1 MLRFL
6 CRMKSFMNH
15 SFLHYSK
22 RRIIMDQKK
31 QGFDTQKIEEK
42 MKSVKHKIAVLSGK
56 GGVGKSTVSANLALA
71 LVGEGYSVGLLDVDI
86 HGPSIPKLLGVEDE
100 KPLSSG
106 NAIIPVEPLPGLKV
120 MSMAFLVGDRDAPV
134 IWRGPMKMGV
144 IQQFLGDVEWGDLDF
159 LIVDLPPGTGDE
171 PLSIAQLISSDLGA
185 VVVTTPQDVAL
196 VSVRKSMT
204 FVKKIGMNPLGVV
217 ENMSGFICPHCGK
230 SVDIFKKGG
239 GKKAAEDFD
248 VPFLG
253 AVPLDPL
260 VVEVGDSGKGM
271 VSLKKDSETMKA
283 FESVVEKLLNV
294 IDEKKN

>member
-1 MLRFL
+1 
-6 CRMKSFMNH
+6 
-15 SFLHYSK
+15 
-22 RRIIMDQKK
+22 MDQKK
-31 QGFDTQKIEEK
+31 QGFDTQKIEDK

-217 ENMSGFICPHCGK
+217 ENMSGFVCPHCGK

-271 VSLKKDSETMKA
+271 VSLKKESKTMKA

-294 IDEKKN
+294 IDEKKK

>member
-1 MLRFL
+1 ME
-6 CRMKSFMNH
+6 
-15 SFLHYSK
+15 
-22 RRIIMDQKK
+22 QKK
-31 QGFDTQKIEEK
+31 QGFDTQKIQDK
-42 MKSVKHKIAVLSGK
+42 MKAIRHKVVVLSGK

-71 LVGEGYSVGLLDVDI
+71 LVRDGYSVGLLDVDI

-171 PLSIAQLISSDLGA
+171 PLSIAQLMASDVGA

-230 SVDIFKKGG
+230 GVDIFKKGG

-260 VVEVGDSGKGM
+260 VVEVGDSGKG
-271 VSLKKDSETMKA
+271 VLSLKKDSETMKS
-283 FESVVEKLLNV
+283 FESVVKKLLEV
-294 IDEKKN
+294 IGEKKK